1 MIDIASET
9 LITLAQASE
18 RLPGRPSLCAIWRW
32 RTKGIRGRKLEC
44 VVIGGRPYTSIEA
57 LARFAQHQGDDD
69 APNIRSPK
77 ARARA
82 IAKAEA
88 ELSDARIHS
97 QGSRREPLSLKTGRR
112 GAADDTQINP

>member
-32 RTKGIRGRKLEC
+32 RTKGIRGRKLES

-57 LARFAQHQGDDD
+57 LARFAQHQGGRDT
-69 APNIRSPK
+69 APIRSPK
-77 ARARA
+77 QRERS
-82 IAKAEA
+82 IAQAER
-88 ELSDARIHS
+88 ELRSAGI
-97 QGSRREPLSLKTGRR
+97 
-112 GAADDTQINP
+112 